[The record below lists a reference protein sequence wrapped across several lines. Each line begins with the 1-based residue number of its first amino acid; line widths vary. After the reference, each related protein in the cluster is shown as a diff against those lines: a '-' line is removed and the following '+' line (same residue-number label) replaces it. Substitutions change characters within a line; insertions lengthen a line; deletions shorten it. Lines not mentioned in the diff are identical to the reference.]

1 MALWGARLR
10 AGLPLGVPSLRPRAK
25 LSPASWQVLA
35 SVRRSVHRSV
45 QECAECAGVCGVC
58 AGVCRSAGSVLGACA
73 GVPSP
78 GGSLCPS
85 VFCDASCRH
94 IFTPAIRSARL
105 GLQVYLGPR
114 EAERRG
120 SRAPHA
126 CPAGNSGA
134 PPPSCAGQPPSL
146 GAVPPA
152 GLRSGPPARGPPCLP
167 AVVTGSVEST
177 ETREEERQ
185 TARLKGSKSRSQVVS
200 YLLSARVMCSVLHVF

>member
-1 MALWGARLR
+1 MC
-10 AGLPLGVPSLRPRAK
+10 
-25 LSPASWQVLA
+25 
-35 SVRRSVHRSV
+35 RSVRSV
-45 QECAECAGVCGVC
+45 QECAECVQAC
-58 AGVCRSAGSVLGACA
+58 AGVLGACA
-73 GVPSP
+73 GIPSP

-126 CPAGNSGA
+126 CPAGKSGA
-134 PPPSCAGQPPSL
+134 PLPPPPHAGQPPSL

-167 AVVTGSVEST
+167 AFVAGSVEST

-200 YLLSARVMCSVLHVF
+200 YLLSARVICSVLHVF

>member
-1 MALWGARLR
+1 M
-10 AGLPLGVPSLRPRAK
+10 
-25 LSPASWQVLA
+25 
-35 SVRRSVHRSV
+35 
-45 QECAECAGVCGVC
+45 
-58 AGVCRSAGSVLGACA
+58 LGACA

-134 PPPSCAGQPPSL
+134 TPPPALGSLPPW
-146 GAVPPA
+146 APP
-152 GLRSGPPARGPPCLP
+152 RPPG
-167 AVVTGSVEST
+167 
-177 ETREEERQ
+177 
-185 TARLKGSKSRSQVVS
+185 
-200 YLLSARVMCSVLHVF
+200 